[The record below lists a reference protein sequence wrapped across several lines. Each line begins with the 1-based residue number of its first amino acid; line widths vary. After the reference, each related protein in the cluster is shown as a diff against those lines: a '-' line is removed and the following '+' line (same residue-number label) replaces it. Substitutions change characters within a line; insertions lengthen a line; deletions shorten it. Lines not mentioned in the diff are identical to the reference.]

1 MSVGSFFWLTS
12 LLTIVENGHV
22 TRSQFSHIEHFG
34 LKSMLYQR
42 LDTYEQDDK
51 KWQNIAKLLAKN
63 DGEIAFK
70 LANYFINKSD
80 GSRAENRNIELWLM
94 QAVRLGNHKAK
105 VILARIYFDNN
116 KLLAAKKILLP
127 IQSNIQALTLLIE
140 ISLLKGELKEVAYY
154 VRMFEK
160 RNEIVQKEKYHK
172 FQQKLE
178 RYGVISSSTAD
189 TKIDCLATIAP
200 FATNIHNLEYF
211 EKLIA
216 SPNLKVLKPY
226 ICFSPVKYISKIELD
241 CQHSENQAIQCD
253 ESIWQNKNAL
263 INKRFIAV
271 LVEKGGANVNSG
283 ILYID
288 SNDTEEVF
296 FHELTHLLGFI
307 DEYPLP
313 KDHFRCS
320 SVQQSMFS
328 HNIAILPRL
337 YQGSRKGIREK
348 ILNELPWAK
357 YISSDTSLL
366 LETSKGWVLE
376 TLDESP
382 DAVGAYL
389 AETCSDKNFVAIRPL
404 KQRTSL
410 RYFEEKF
417 PALYLKLLADNP
429 NKFLMPHFIH
439 NVLNAES
446 KK

>member
-1 MSVGSFFWLTS
+1 MSVGFFFWLTS

-42 LDTYEQDDK
+42 LDTYDQDDK

-70 LANYFINKSD
+70 LANYYISKEL
-80 GSRAENRNIELWLM
+80 GSRAENRNIELWLI
-94 QAVRLGNHKAK
+94 QAVRLGHHKAK

-116 KLLAAKKILLP
+116 KLFAAEKILLP
-127 IQSNIQALTLLIE
+127 IQSQVQALTLLIE

-154 VRMFEK
+154 ARMLDK
-160 RNEIVQKEKYHK
+160 RNEIDQKVENRK
-172 FQQKLE
+172 FQHKLE
-178 RYGVISSSTAD
+178 RYGVIKSSTAE

-200 FATNIHNLEYF
+200 FATNIRNIEYF

-226 ICFSPVKYISKIELD
+226 ICFSPVQYISKIELN
-241 CQHSENQAIQCD
+241 CQHSQNEAIRCD
-253 ESIWQNKNAL
+253 ESIWKNKKAL
-263 INKRFIAV
+263 INKRFIAI
-271 LVEKGGANVNSG
+271 LTEKGGANVNSG

-313 KDHFRCS
+313 KEHFRCS
-320 SVQQSMFS
+320 SVQESMFS

-337 YQGSRKGIREK
+337 YQGSRKDIRDK
-348 ILNELPWAK
+348 LLNALPWGK

-366 LETSKGWVLE
+366 AKTPEGWILGTHGEV
-376 TLDESP
+376 P
-382 DAVGAYL
+382 DTVGAYI
-389 AETCSDKNFVAIRPL
+389 AESCSDINFVAIRPL

-417 PALYLKLLADNP
+417 PALYIKMLADNP
-429 NKFLMPHFIH
+429 NKFLMPHFTH
-439 NVLNAES
+439 NVLIAES
-446 KK
+446 EK

>member
-1 MSVGSFFWLTS
+1 MSSFFWLNS
-12 LLTIVENGHV
+12 LLTAVETGRV

-51 KWQNIAKLLAKN
+51 KWQNIAKLLAKS
-63 DGEIAFK
+63 DDEIAFE

-94 QAVRLGNHKAK
+94 QAVRLGHHKAK
-105 VILARIYFDNN
+105 IILARIYFDNN
-116 KLLAAKKILLP
+116 KLLAAEKILLP
-127 IQSNIQALTLLIE
+127 IQSQVQALTLLIE

-154 VRMFEK
+154 ARMLDK
-160 RNEIVQKEKYHK
+160 RNVIDQKVENRE

-178 RYGVISSSTAD
+178 RYGVINSSTVE
-189 TKIDCLATIAP
+189 TKIDCLVTIAP
-200 FATNIHNLEYF
+200 FATNISNIEYF

-226 ICFSPVKYISKIELD
+226 ICFSPVQYISKIELN
-241 CQHSENQAIQCD
+241 CQHSQNEAIRCD
-253 ESIWQNKNAL
+253 ESIWKNKKAL
-263 INKRFIAV
+263 INKRFIAI
-271 LVEKGGANVNSG
+271 LTEKGGANVNSG

-313 KDHFRCS
+313 KEHFRCS
-320 SVQQSMFS
+320 SVQKSMFS

-337 YQGSRKGIREK
+337 YQGSRKDIRDK
-348 ILNELPWAK
+348 LLNELPWGK

-366 LETSKGWVLE
+366 AKTPEGWILGTHGEV
-376 TLDESP
+376 P
-382 DAVGAYL
+382 DTVGAYI
-389 AETCSDKNFVAIRPL
+389 AESCSDINFVAIRPL

-417 PALYLKLLADNP
+417 PALYIKMLADNP
-429 NKFLMPHFIH
+429 NKFLMPHFTH
-439 NVLNAES
+439 NVLIAES
-446 KK
+446 EK

>member
-1 MSVGSFFWLTS
+1 MGSFFWLTS

-51 KWQNIAKLLAKN
+51 KWQNIAKSLAKN

-70 LANYFINKSD
+70 LANYHISKGL
-80 GSRAENRNIELWLM
+80 GSRAENRNIELWLI
-94 QAVRLGNHKAK
+94 QAVRLGHHKAK
-105 VILARIYFDNN
+105 IILARIYFDNN
-116 KLLAAKKILLP
+116 KLLAAEKILLP
-127 IQSNIQALTLLIE
+127 IQSQVQALTLLIE

-154 VRMFEK
+154 ARMLDK
-160 RNEIVQKEKYHK
+160 RNVIDQKVENRE

-178 RYGVISSSTAD
+178 RYGVINSSTVE
-189 TKIDCLATIAP
+189 TKIDCLVTIAP
-200 FATNIHNLEYF
+200 FATNISNIEYF

-226 ICFSPVKYISKIELD
+226 ICFSPVQYISKIELN
-241 CQHSENQAIQCD
+241 CQHSQNEAIRCD
-253 ESIWQNKNAL
+253 ESIWKNKKAL
-263 INKRFIAV
+263 INKRFIAI
-271 LVEKGGANVNSG
+271 LTEKGGANVNSG

-313 KDHFRCS
+313 KEHFRCS
-320 SVQQSMFS
+320 SVQKSMFS

-337 YQGSRKGIREK
+337 YQGSRKDIRDK
-348 ILNELPWAK
+348 LLDELPWGK

-366 LETSKGWVLE
+366 AKTPEGWILGTHGEV
-376 TLDESP
+376 P
-382 DAVGAYL
+382 DTVGAYI
-389 AETCSDKNFVAIRPL
+389 AESCSDINFVAIRPL

-417 PALYLKLLADNP
+417 PALYFKMLADNP
-429 NKFLMPHFIH
+429 NKFLMPHFTH
-439 NVLNAES
+439 NVLIAES
-446 KK
+446 EK

>member
-1 MSVGSFFWLTS
+1 MSSFFWLNS
-12 LLTIVENGHV
+12 LLTAVETGRV
-22 TRSQFSHIEHFG
+22 TRSQFSYIEQFG
-34 LKSMLYQR
+34 LKSMLYQQ
-42 LDTYEQDDK
+42 LDIYDKDDK
-51 KWQNIAKLLAKN
+51 KWQNIAKSLAKS
-63 DGEIAFK
+63 DDEIAFE
-70 LANYFINKSD
+70 LANYFINKGV
-80 GSRAENRNIELWLM
+80 GSPEENRNIELWLI
-94 QAVRLGNHKAK
+94 QAARLGNHKAK

-116 KLLAAKKILLP
+116 KLLAAEKILLP

-178 RYGVISSSTAD
+178 RYGIISSSTRD

-200 FATNIHNLEYF
+200 FATNIDNIEYF

-216 SPNLKVLKPY
+216 SPNLRVLKPY

-241 CQHSENQAIQCD
+241 CQHSQNEAIQCD
-253 ESIWQNKNAL
+253 ESIWHNKSTL
-263 INKRFIAV
+263 IDKRFIAV

-288 SNDTEEVF
+288 SNDTDEVF

-313 KDHFRCS
+313 KEHFRCS
-320 SVQQSMFS
+320 SVQKSMFS

-337 YQGSRKGIREK
+337 YQGSREDIREK
-348 ILNELPWAK
+348 ILNELPWAN

-366 LETSKGWVLE
+366 LETSEGWVLE
-376 TLDESP
+376 TLDEAS
-382 DAVGAYL
+382 DTVGAYL
-389 AETCSDKNFVAIRPL
+389 AETCSDKNFVAIKPL

-417 PALYLKLLADNP
+417 PTLYLKMLADNP
-429 NKFLMPHFIH
+429 NQFLMPHFTH